1 MKKPLMTLGCE
12 EIIIPIDNLLF
23 DIIEKLDNDY
33 GNGDSF
39 DVESF
44 TIQSD
49 EEAIAYSVGYIRA
62 LRRIIKNL
70 SNVEV

>member
-49 EEAIAYSVGYIRA
+49 EEAIAYSVG
-62 LRRIIKNL
+62 
-70 SNVEV
+70 